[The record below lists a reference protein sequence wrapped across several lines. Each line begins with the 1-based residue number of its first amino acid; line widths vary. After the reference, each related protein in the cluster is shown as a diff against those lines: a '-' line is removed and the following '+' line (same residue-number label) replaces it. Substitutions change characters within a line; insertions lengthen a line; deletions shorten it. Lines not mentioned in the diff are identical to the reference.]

1 MPIIYQ
7 SSHRYVRTYVRYYCV
22 VGLYTLVFKIKTMP
36 EQKIYFT
43 DQDYVEIKKLKQK
56 GVLGSAVAEMLHD
69 YLIKYAKEEMSRSDS
84 ANLNNITIST
94 HEDIEKYI
102 ESKQF
107 IGLNAKVV
115 REGLKKKLLL
125 FKSVVVDTT
134 LNKIVAVTSLDTP
147 PQP

>member
-69 YLIKYAKEEMSRSDS
+69 YLIKYAKEETSVSS
-84 ANLNNITIST
+84 NLNNITIST

-134 LNKIVAVTSLDTP
+134 LNKIVVVTPLDIP